1 MRVKFKHKVE
11 KAKGACLHP
20 KNVISQ
26 SWFRIAVYGWQS
38 KASEPCLFKA
48 WVAVGLGDGSV
59 EVWDYVQ
66 AQKRLSWRAHAGPG
80 AS

>member
-1 MRVKFKHKVE
+1 MVG
-11 KAKGACLHP
+11 KAKQVNLP
-20 KNVISQ
+20 S
-26 SWFRIAVYGWQS
+26 
-38 KASEPCLFKA
+38 FKA

>member
-1 MRVKFKHKVE
+1 MRVKFKQKVE

-20 KNVISQ
+20 QNVILNQ
-26 SWFRIAVYGWQS
+26 WFELCISNS
-38 KASEPCLFKA
+38 KLQA

-66 AQKRLSWRAHAGPG
+66 SQKRLAWRAHTGPG
-80 AS
+80 AKIKGGD